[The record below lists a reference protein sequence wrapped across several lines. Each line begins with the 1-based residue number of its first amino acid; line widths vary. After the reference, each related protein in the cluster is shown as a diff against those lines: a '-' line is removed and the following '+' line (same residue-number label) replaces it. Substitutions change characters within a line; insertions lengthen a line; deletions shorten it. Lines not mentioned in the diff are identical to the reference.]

1 MSKISAV
8 IIAKNSENIIA
19 DAIDSVSFCDEIIVI
34 DNNSKDRTEEIAKR
48 MKAKVFK
55 STSSDFSKLR
65 NLGLTKTD
73 ADWILYIDSD
83 ERVSE
88 ELEKNIKS
96 LVNNDSKSYAAYK
109 LQRKNFYFKD
119 IEWPCI
125 EKIERLFKKKALKE
139 WIGRIHE
146 SPVVNGSIG
155 ELDGYLLHFTHNDLS
170 SMLEKTIEWSKIEA
184 DLRQESNHPKMTW
197 WRFPRV
203 MFTAFFNS
211 YVKQKGYKAGTGGL
225 IESIYQSFSMFITYA
240 RLWEI
245 QNGFDKKIKN

>member
-8 IIAKNSENIIA
+8 IIAKNSEEIIA
-19 DAIDSVSFCDEIIVI
+19 DCIDSVLFCNEVIVI
-34 DNNSKDRTEEIAKR
+34 DNNSTDRTSEIAKR
-48 MKAKVFK
+48 MNAKVFK

-65 NLGLTKTD
+65 NFGLAKTNT
-73 ADWILYIDSD
+73 DWILYVDSD
-83 ERVSE
+83 ERVSA
-88 ELEKNIKS
+88 ELAKNIKDIIDS
-96 LVNNDSKSYAAYK
+96 NDDSFSAYK

-119 IEWPCI
+119 VEWPCI
-125 EKIERLFKKKALKE
+125 EKIERLFKKKSLKE
-139 WIGRIHE
+139 WFGKIHE
-146 SPVVNGSIG
+146 SPVVDGKIG
-155 ELDGYLLHFTHNDLS
+155 ELDGYLLHYTHRDLS

-203 MFTAFFNS
+203 MGTAFFNS
-211 YVKQKGYKAGTGGL
+211 YIKQKGYKAGTGGL

-245 QNGFDKKIKN
+245 QNGFDKEKK